1 MSLLNSVLQSLK
13 RSKDKAKPDVI
24 PELQL
29 TTYNFHLGF
38 QSGDNY
44 FEQSPR
50 PEGFDPSSLRAR
62 FAGGYTVKLKKGVKR
77 ITLFRFLLAKLLYD
91 SDEEGLH
98 LDEFAVLVN
107 LFYDLLEVQDPTFVE
122 KYREHLNRLIPLF
135 ADLGKARNFP
145 LRLYVRD
152 KPFSEL
158 VKYVG
163 PILPTQNSYYGL
175 RGNRDLRMSF
185 YISFND
191 TLRPT
196 QFRAPRFVG
205 VGYRDKGTR
214 RDNALDGSP
223 SWQEVGSEAAA
234 LEEALGHSYVNTLFL
249 EELEEVEKEYTSS
262 TSRTEE

>member
-1 MSLLNSVLQSLK
+1 MSLLNSVLQSLRK
-13 RSKDKAKPDVI
+13 SSEKAKPDVI
-24 PELQL
+24 LDLQL
-29 TTYNFHLGF
+29 TTYNLQLGF

-98 LDEFAVLVN
+98 LDEFAVMVN
-107 LFYDLLEVQDPTFVE
+107 LFYDLLEESDPTFVE
-122 KYREHLNRLIPLF
+122 KYRENLNRLVPLF

-145 LRLYVRD
+145 LRLYVKDRPYSD
-152 KPFSEL
+152 L
-158 VKYVG
+158 INYVG

-191 TLRPT
+191 TLRPQ

-234 LEEALGHSYVNTLFL
+234 LEEALGQTYVNTFL
-249 EELEEVEKEYTSS
+249 EELEEVKKVHTSS
-262 TSRTEE
+262 PSRSEE